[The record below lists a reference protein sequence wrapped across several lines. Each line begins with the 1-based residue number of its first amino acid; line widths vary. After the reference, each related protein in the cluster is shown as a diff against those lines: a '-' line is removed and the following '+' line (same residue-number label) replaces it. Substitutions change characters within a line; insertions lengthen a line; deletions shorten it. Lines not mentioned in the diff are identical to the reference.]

1 MAPVTRAGLSAEC
14 DEDCADDCRFGQPE
28 EASEERYGVGVY
40 FGQDMDGQVFIA
52 RAMMTH

>member
-1 MAPVTRAGLSAEC
+1 MATE
-14 DEDCADDCRFGQPE
+14 QMMTPE